1 MAHDWGLTGFLEI
14 IQSSHGN
21 QNAQSMACLKKMKH
35 KYHRIQKF
43 HFWLYTQKICKQN
56 FRQVHSKVHSSSDI
70 HGSPQV
76 ATTPTPIEG

>member
-1 MAHDWGLTGFLEI
+1 MLE
-14 IQSSHGN
+14 
-21 QNAQSMACLKKMKH
+21 KMKH

-56 FRQVHSKVHSSSDI
+56 FRQVHSKVHSSSI

-76 ATTPTPIEG
+76 ATTPNAHRRMNGNKRCVRTVGC